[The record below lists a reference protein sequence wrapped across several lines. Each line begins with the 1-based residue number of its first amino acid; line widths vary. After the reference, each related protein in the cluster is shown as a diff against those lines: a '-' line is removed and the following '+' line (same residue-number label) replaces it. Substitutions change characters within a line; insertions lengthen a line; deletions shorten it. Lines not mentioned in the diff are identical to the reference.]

1 FRGIPP
7 LRLRS
12 GQALAQKTRK
22 GGAPIGVPAYRITQS
37 IGAPGCPFFW
47 PACPMQIVF
56 DLTSCEIT
64 GGSTRAVFFHLTH
77 GGVHLAATENY
88 LSEPATQLHSD
99 ANAAAALPRL
109 AVGVMASLCAVKVL
123 LHIFTSVRHYG
134 YFRDEL
140 YYLDMARH
148 LDWGYVD
155 AAPLIAVY
163 AKIALLMGGSLWALR
178 ILPALAGAA
187 LIALTMVIVR
197 ELGGGRYAQF
207 FAGLCILLCPAV
219 LSVDSLLTMNAF
231 EPLFWMG
238 CIWVIARILRTG
250 DSRLWL
256 WFGLLAGLGLENKHS
271 TLSFGFAVTVAL
283 LLTGHR
289 REFARRWIWIAGAI
303 AVALFLPNII
313 WQIRHH
319 FPTIEDL
326 ANVRRDGKNVVLG
339 PLAFVKE
346 QIIDMHPVLLP
357 VWVSGLVWFL
367 RDRRWRVLGL
377 TFVVFFVLM
386 DVAHGKNYYV
396 FPIYPMLFAGGA
408 VVIERW
414 LGTRAAW
421 TRAAVVAVIVL
432 AALPAIPLVTWMLP
446 PERLLAYQ
454 NAIGFKPG
462 KAEVKMES
470 LLPQPVADQFGWPEM
485 VNEVAGIYN
494 SLPLEQRAETGIWAG
509 NYGEAGAINLFGPKL
524 GLPRAYS
531 RHQNHWYWGPPP
543 QVYKN
548 LIVIEWSLDD
558 VRDNCTSF
566 QAFNHYERFGMGEEN
581 TPIYLCRGVEFDIQK
596 IWWHSHHWN

>member
-1 FRGIPP
+1 MPLWETYTSAPDTSASNMDPP
-7 LRLRS
+7 
-12 GQALAQKTRK
+12 
-22 GGAPIGVPAYRITQS
+22 YRE
-37 IGAPGCPFFW
+37 AH
-47 PACPMQIVF
+47 
-56 DLTSCEIT
+56 
-64 GGSTRAVFFHLTH
+64 ST
-77 GGVHLAATENY
+77 
-88 LSEPATQLHSD
+88 EP
-99 ANAAAALPRL
+99 LPRL
-109 AVGVMASLCAVKVL
+109 AVGVLVALCAAKLL
-123 LHIFTSVRHYG
+123 LHLFTSVRHYG

-163 AKIALLMGGSLWALR
+163 AKIALWMGGSLAALR
-178 ILPALAGAA
+178 ILPALAGTA
-187 LIALTMVIVR
+187 LVALTMLIAR

-207 FAGLCILLCPAV
+207 LAGLCILLCPAV
-219 LSVDSLLTMNAF
+219 LEVDSLLTMNAF

-238 CIWVIARILRTG
+238 CIWVVARILRTG

-256 WFGLLAGLGLENKHS
+256 WFGVLAGLGLENKHS
-271 TLSFGFAVTVAL
+271 TLSFGFAFTIAL
-283 LLTGHR
+283 LLTPYR
-289 REFARRWIWIAGAI
+289 REFARPWIWIAGAI
-303 AVALFLPNII
+303 AVALFLPNIV

-326 ANVRRDGKNVVLG
+326 ANVRREGKNVVLG

-346 QIIDMHPVLLP
+346 QIFDLRPVLVP
-357 VWVSGLVWFL
+357 VGLLGLFWFL
-367 RDRRWRVLGL
+367 RDRRWRLLGL

-386 DVAHGKNYYV
+386 EVAHAKNYYV
-396 FPIYPMLFAGGA
+396 FPIYPMLLAGGA
-408 VVIERW
+408 VVLDRW
-414 LGTRAAW
+414 LENRPDWMRAG
-421 TRAAVVAVIVL
+421 VVAIVVL
-432 AALPAIPLVTWMLP
+432 GTLPAVPVSTWFLP
-446 PERLLAYQ
+446 PERLLAYE
-454 NAIGFKPG
+454 NAIGMKPA
-462 KAEVKMES
+462 KAEVHHES

-485 VNEVAGIYN
+485 VREVAAIHN
-494 SLPLEQRAETGIWAG
+494 SLPPEERAQTGIWAG
-509 NYGEAGAINLFGPKL
+509 NYGEAGAINEFGRQY

-566 QAFNHYERFGMGEEN
+566 QAFDHYQRFGMGEEN
-581 TPIYLCRGVEFDIQK
+581 TQIYLCRGVLFDIQK

>member
-1 FRGIPP
+1 LAVTSAGQSAFDSPRQERRNPALPP
-7 LRLRS
+7 LAFGIL
-12 GQALAQKTRK
+12 
-22 GGAPIGVPAYRITQS
+22 IG
-37 IGAPGCPFFW
+37 
-47 PACPMQIVF
+47 
-56 DLTSCEIT
+56 
-64 GGSTRAVFFHLTH
+64 
-77 GGVHLAATENY
+77 
-88 LSEPATQLHSD
+88 
-99 ANAAAALPRL
+99 
-109 AVGVMASLCAVKVL
+109 LCTAKLL

-155 AAPLIAVY
+155 SAPLIAVY
-163 AKIALLMGGSLWALR
+163 AKTALWMGGSLGALR
-178 ILPALAGAA
+178 ILPALAGTA
-187 LIALTMVIVR
+187 LVAISMLIRR

-207 FAGLCILLCPAV
+207 LAGFCVLVCLAV
-219 LSVDSLLTMNAF
+219 LSVDSLMTMNAF

-238 CIWVIARILRTG
+238 CILVVARILRTG

-256 WFGLLAGLGLENKHS
+256 WFGVLAGLGLENKHS

-283 LLTGHR
+283 LLTQHR
-289 REFARRWIWIAGAI
+289 REFAYRWIWIAGAI

-326 ANVRRDGKNVVLG
+326 ANVRREGKNVVLG
-339 PLAFVKE
+339 PLPFVRE
-346 QIIDMHPVLLP
+346 QIFDIGPILLP
-357 VWVSGLVWFL
+357 IWLAGLVWFL

-377 TFVVFFVLM
+377 TFAVFFVLM
-386 DVAHGKNYYV
+386 EVAHAKNYYV
-396 FPIYPMLFAGGA
+396 FPIYPMLLAGGA

-414 LGTRAAW
+414 LVSRAGW
-421 TRAAVVAVIVL
+421 TRAAVVCIVFL
-432 AALPAIPLVTWMLP
+432 ASLPAVPLVTWILP

-454 NAIGFKPG
+454 DALGFKLS
-462 KAEVKMES
+462 KAEVHHES

-485 VNEVAGIYN
+485 VRDVAAIYN
-494 SLPLEQRAETGIWAG
+494 SLPPDERAETGIWAG

-531 RHQNHWYWGPPP
+531 RHQNHWYWGPPA
-543 QVYKN
+543 QVFKN
-548 LIVIEWSLDD
+548 LIVVQWSLED

-566 QAFNHYERFGMGEEN
+566 QAFAHYQRFGMGEEN
-581 TPIYLCRGVEFDIQK
+581 TPMYLCRGVTFDIQK

>member
-1 FRGIPP
+1 MVRTNISERSNQPELPP
-7 LRLRS
+7 L
-12 GQALAQKTRK
+12 AL
-22 GGAPIGVPAYRITQS
+22 GILI
-37 IGAPGCPFFW
+37 
-47 PACPMQIVF
+47 
-56 DLTSCEIT
+56 
-64 GGSTRAVFFHLTH
+64 
-77 GGVHLAATENY
+77 
-88 LSEPATQLHSD
+88 
-99 ANAAAALPRL
+99 
-109 AVGVMASLCAVKVL
+109 SLCTAKLL

-155 AAPLIAVY
+155 SAPLIAVY
-163 AKIALLMGGSLWALR
+163 AKIALWMGGSLAALR

-187 LIALTMVIVR
+187 LIALTIFIVR

-207 FAGLCILLCPAV
+207 LAGLSVLLSPAV
-219 LSVDSLLTMNAF
+219 LSMDSLMTMNAF

-238 CIWVIARILRTG
+238 CILVVTRILRTG
-250 DSRLWL
+250 DPRLWL
-256 WFGLLAGLGLENKHS
+256 WFGVLAGLGLENKHS

-283 LLTGHR
+283 LFTQHR
-289 REFARRWIWIAGAI
+289 REFGKKWIWIAGAI
-303 AVALFLPNII
+303 AIAIFLPNII
-313 WQIRHH
+313 WQIGHH

-326 ANVRRDGKNVVLG
+326 ANVRREGKNVVLG

-346 QIIDMHPVLLP
+346 QIVDLHPILLP
-357 VWVSGLVWFL
+357 VWLAGLIWFL

-386 DVAHGKNYYV
+386 EVAHAKNYYV

-408 VVIERW
+408 VVIEHFFERW
-414 LGTRAAW
+414 LADRPASIRTTARV
-421 TRAAVVAVIVL
+421 AVVAIIVL
-432 AALPAIPLVTWMLP
+432 AALPAIPLVTWMLS

-454 NAIGFKPG
+454 NAIGFTPS
-462 KAEVKMES
+462 KAEVHHEA

-485 VNEVAGIYN
+485 ASEVGTVYN
-494 SLPLEQRAETGIWAG
+494 SLPPEERAQTGIWAG
-509 NYGEAGAINLFGPKL
+509 NYGEAGAINLFGPQY

-548 LIVIEWSLDD
+548 LIVIQWSLED

-566 QAFNHYERFGMGEEN
+566 QPFDHYQRFGMAEEN
-581 TPIYLCRGVEFDIQK
+581 QPIYLCRGVTFDIQK